1 MADSGTA
8 ISPALGE
15 AIRRT
20 ARVAKSLAAANG
32 LVVYTIAPDC
42 RLGELLFA
50 EEDERR
56 CAAYFSG
63 HFRDDPLAPEKCLRS
78 RTGIVCLHQ
87 QLAAGGD
94 RRGADSR
101 YYEEFMRPYGLGDA
115 AEMFLAGSGEL
126 PMLGFSL
133 LRNAARP
140 CYSAAELDVL
150 ADFHDLA
157 EQLLGRLAAAPIA
170 DSRQHLQRRFPGL
183 TARELDVAAGIADG
197 LSNKLLARREAM
209 ALSTVKTH
217 LQSIYR
223 KCGVASRSG
232 LARLAC

>member
-1 MADSGTA
+1 MAEGGAA

-32 LVVYTIAPDC
+32 LVVYTIAPDY

-50 EEDERR
+50 EEDEQR

-78 RTGIVCLHQ
+78 RSGIACLHEH
-87 QLAAGGD
+87 LAAGGRSN
-94 RRGADSR
+94 RRYR
-101 YYEEFMRPYGLGDA
+101 EEFMRPYGLGDV
-115 AEMFLAGSGEL
+115 AEMFLAGAGAL

-133 LRNAARP
+133 LRDAARP
-140 CYSAAELDVL
+140 AYSATELGVL

-157 EQLLGRLAAAPIA
+157 EQLLGRLADAPVDDA
-170 DSRQHLQRRFPGL
+170 RQRLRHRFPGL
-183 TARELDVAAGIADG
+183 TVRELDVAAGIADG
-197 LSNKLLARREAM
+197 LSNKLVARREAM

-223 KCGVASRSG
+223 KCAVASRSE
-232 LARLAC
+232 LVRLAC